1 MAGSGRKQGRNFF
14 SKPPHPPS
22 ASPCDVIT
30 FRRHHIENRADIA
43 QPGRAEK
50 AGETTSVDFKLL

>member
-1 MAGSGRKQGRNFF
+1 MAGSGRKQGGNFF

-30 FRRHHIENRADIA
+30 FCGHHIENKTDIA
-43 QPGRAEK
+43 QPGRAEE
-50 AGETTSVDFKLL
+50 AGKTTSVDFKLL